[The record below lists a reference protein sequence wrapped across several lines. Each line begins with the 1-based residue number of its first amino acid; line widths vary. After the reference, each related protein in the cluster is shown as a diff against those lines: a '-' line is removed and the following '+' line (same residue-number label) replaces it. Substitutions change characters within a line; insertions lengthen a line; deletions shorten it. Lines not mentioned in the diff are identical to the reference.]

1 MTALLHTTCSFLKR
15 ILTDNWG
22 QGREWVEDKRITM
35 KKSLVV
41 SRLNYRIIKLV
52 FSLAYSQTCCP
63 DTFSVVEGFMNQ
75 RGARVPSPILIIS
88 YETFRLHVGVLQKGS
103 VGLVIC
109 DEVLDV
115 LLFGWW
121 EKSLSASSH

>member
-1 MTALLHTTCSFLKR
+1 M
-15 ILTDNWG
+15 
-22 QGREWVEDKRITM
+22 EDKRITM

-41 SRLNYRIIKLV
+41 SRLNYRFIKLV